1 MGYQQTIKEKMQ
13 TSEFFS
19 FDSKSL
25 TANTLICA
33 TELDLEPNP
42 NRTMEDDHSKLIE
55 GQYDGIAFPVVFKQW
70 RKGKFNDILDTGWVS
85 LYLISENLKNVLE
98 HNKLTGWQIFSIQL
112 HDLKGNE
119 VLGYYGL
126 SIVGRSGR
134 TNYDRSEIL
143 EKRWIP
149 HGPLVQYYKGVSFD
163 KWDGSDFFIPDKTHH
178 IFITEKAA
186 KILKKNQISNL
197 ILTNISDL
205 EMDVDAVKRS

>member
-1 MGYQQTIKEKMQ
+1 MEGRN
-13 TSEFFS
+13 FFS
-19 FDSKSL
+19 FRSKLS
-25 TANTLICA
+25 NTNALFFA
-33 TELDLEPNP
+33 VELDLKPDPSGVKE
-42 NRTMEDDHSKLIE
+42 TDHSRLIE
-55 GQYDGIAFPVVFKQW
+55 GQYKGITFPVFFKQE
-70 RKGKFNDILDTGWVS
+70 RQGKFADILDTGWPK
-85 LYLISENLKNVLE
+85 LYLISEKLKKDLE
-98 HNKLTGWQIFSIQL
+98 NNKLTGWQIFSIQL

-163 KWDGSDFFIPDKTHH
+163 RWDGSDFFIPDKTHH

-205 EMDVDAVKRS
+205 EMDVDAVKKELI